1 MVDVKAIRKSYVK
14 QQDQSDCGV
23 ACMVSL
29 VRFFGGD
36 CSLESL
42 REASGTNK
50 QGTTLLGLYQTAQV
64 IGLQAEPL
72 EATETTQ
79 LKSLNS
85 PAILHVVLEEKR
97 QHYVIYHGF
106 LNGKYILLDPD
117 KGLVFMELAELD
129 LLWKSKA
136 LLSLYPNESFELKST
151 QNSQKK
157 KWIIDMVHEDVPVFG
172 ASIVLGI
179 MVTVLGLT
187 TSIFSQKLIDEIL
200 PERQTEKLV
209 VGMVLVGVLL
219 LGRSLIGYVRGRLLV
234 KQSKDFNLRMISG
247 FYGSLLRLPKSFFD
261 SRKTGDMVARM
272 NDTRRIQQAV
282 SSLVSEIVVEVL
294 LVIVTLMA
302 VYLYSYPI
310 GLLVSVVLPFYFV
323 LVYHFHKPISSHQ
336 QSVMKSYS
344 LTESHYIDTLQGV
357 GSIKALNKEVNYE
370 KLNGNIYGYFQEQVF
385 KLGNLGI
392 RFGLV
397 SNLLG
402 IVFIISVLAY
412 SSHLVLLTELQI
424 GEMVAILGFSGMII
438 PAVGKLAM
446 ANIQL
451 QEAKIAFDRM
461 YEFVSAKPEP
471 INAVH
476 PVPEYIQN
484 LDVKNI
490 DFRFPGRKALL
501 KGINLSIEKGKL
513 ITILGES
520 GGGKSTL
527 LQILMKF
534 YDAGSGNI
542 FINGSLKLGD
552 LNTGDWRRSIGYVAQ
567 ETKIF
572 NGTLLENICL
582 DDINTHGDA
591 VKGFCKEIGMGNF
604 FESMPQGYMTL
615 VGEEGINLSGGQKQ
629 LVALARALYHQPKIL
644 LLDEFTGAMDRNTEN
659 MMLELLQKLKAIM
672 PMLLV
677 THKIRPA
684 LQSDFVY
691 ILENG
696 VILDK
701 GLPSELLQKDNLLS
715 LAYRDTMVL

>member
-1 MVDVKAIRKSYVK
+1 MVDLKAIRKSHVK

-50 QGTTLLGLYQTAQV
+50 QGTTLLGLYQTAQ
-64 IGLQAEPL
+64 ILGLQAEPL
-72 EATETTQ
+72 EATETKQ

-85 PAILHVVLEEKR
+85 PAIMHIVLHGKR

-106 LNGKYILLDPD
+106 LNGKFVLLDPE
-117 KGLVFMELAELD
+117 KGLVFMDIIELD
-129 LLWKSKA
+129 EVWRSKA

-157 KWIIDMVHEDVPVFG
+157 KWIIDMVQEDMPVFG

-187 TSIFSQKLIDEIL
+187 ISIFSQKLIDEIL
-200 PERQTEKLV
+200 PERQMEKLV
-209 VGMVLVGVLL
+209 VGMVLVGFLL
-219 LGRSLIGYVRGRLLV
+219 LGRSLIMFVRGRLLV

-261 SRKTGDMVARM
+261 NRKTGDMVARM

-282 SSLVSEIVVEVL
+282 SLLVSEIVVEVL
-294 LVIVTLMA
+294 LVIVTLIA

-310 GLLVSVVLPFYFV
+310 GLLISVMLPFYFF

-336 QSVMKSYS
+336 QSVMKTYS

-357 GSIKALNKEVNYE
+357 GSIKALNKEVIYE
-370 KLNGNIYGYFQEQVF
+370 RLNGNIYGFFQEQVF
-385 KLGNLGI
+385 KLGNLGV

-402 IVFIISVLAY
+402 IVFMVSVLAY

-461 YEFVSAKPEP
+461 YEFVSAKPES
-471 INAVH
+471 IHAVH
-476 PVPEYIQN
+476 PVPEYIHYVN
-484 LDVKNI
+484 VKNI

-513 ITILGES
+513 ITLVGES

-527 LQILMKF
+527 LQIVMKF
-534 YDAGSGNI
+534 YDPGSGNI
-542 FINGSLKLGD
+542 LINRSLNLGD
-552 LNTGDWRRSIGYVAQ
+552 LNTGDWRRAIGYIAQ

-572 NGTLLENICL
+572 NGTLLDNICL
-582 DDINTHGDA
+582 DDINIHGEN
-591 VKGFCKEIGMGNF
+591 VVRFCSEIGMGDF
-604 FESMPQGYMTL
+604 FEKMPQGYMTL

-659 MMLELLQKLKAIM
+659 MMLDLLQKLKANM
-672 PMLLV
+672 PILLV

-696 VILDK
+696 IISEK
-701 GLPSELLQKDNLLS
+701 GIPSELLQKDNLLS
-715 LAYRDTMVL
+715 LAYKDTMVI

>member
-1 MVDVKAIRKSYVK
+1 MVDLKAIRKSHVK

-50 QGTTLLGLYQTAQV
+50 QGTTILGLYQTAQ
-64 IGLQAEPL
+64 ILGLQAEPL
-72 EATETTQ
+72 EATETIQ

-85 PAILHVVLEEKR
+85 PAILHVVMEGKR

-106 LNGKYILLDPD
+106 LNGKFVLLDPE
-117 KGLVFMELAELD
+117 KGLVFMDIIELD
-129 LLWKSKA
+129 EVWKSKA
-136 LLSLYPNESFELKST
+136 LLSLYPNESFEQKST

-157 KWIIDMVHEDVPVFG
+157 KWIIDLVQEDMPVFG

-187 TSIFSQKLIDEIL
+187 ISIFSQKLIDEIL
-200 PERQTEKLV
+200 PERQMEKLV
-209 VGMVLVGVLL
+209 VGMVLVGFLL
-219 LGRSLIGYVRGRLLV
+219 LGRSLIMYVRGRLLV

-247 FYGSLLRLPKSFFD
+247 FYGNLLRLPKSFFD
-261 SRKTGDMVARM
+261 NRKTGDMVARM

-282 SSLVSEIVVEVL
+282 SFLISEIVVEVL

-310 GLLVSVVLPFYFV
+310 GLLVSVMLPFYFF
-323 LVYHFHKPISSHQ
+323 LVFHFHKPISYHQ

-357 GSIKALNKEVNYE
+357 GSIKALNKEVIYE
-370 KLNGNIYGYFQEQVF
+370 RLNRNIYGFFQEQVF
-385 KLGNLGI
+385 KLGNLGV

-402 IVFIISVLAY
+402 IVFMVSVLAY
-412 SSHLVLLTELQI
+412 SSHLVLLAHLQI
-424 GEMVAILGFSGMII
+424 GELVAILGFSGMII

-461 YEFVSAKPEP
+461 YEFVSTKPES
-471 INAVH
+471 IHAVH
-476 PVPEYIQN
+476 AVPEYIHYVN
-484 LDVKNI
+484 VKNL

-513 ITILGES
+513 ITLLGES

-527 LQILMKF
+527 LQIVMKF
-534 YDAGSGNI
+534 YDPGSGNI
-542 FINGSLKLGD
+542 LINRSLNLGD
-552 LNTGDWRRSIGYVAQ
+552 LNTGDWRRAIGYVAQ

-572 NGTLLENICL
+572 NGTLLDNICL
-582 DDINTHGDA
+582 DDINIHGEH
-591 VKGFCKEIGMGNF
+591 VVRFCSEIGMGDF
-604 FESMPQGYMTL
+604 FEKMPQGYMTL

-629 LVALARALYHQPKIL
+629 LVALARALYHEPKIL

-659 MMLELLQKLKAIM
+659 MMLDLLQKLKANM
-672 PMLLV
+672 PILLV

-696 VILDK
+696 VISEK
-701 GLPSELLQKDNLLS
+701 GIPSELLLKDNLLS
-715 LAYRDTMVL
+715 LAYKDTIVI